1 MVADRAAMLARKAAE
16 QKRKEKKFADELK
29 HSKVVRNANRL
40 RKRVNLARDRALATL
55 TGKEAPLDPEQVRM
69 MEALEQSGK
78 ENLEDKPHGVRN
90 IKITVGE
97 EESSKFLVQMQLLM
111 DKKLPYYVRIE
122 KAFGNQTYLWYQL
135 TYNTQQFITTIDL
148 GHTERNH
155 PQYKDLSPS
164 NYEAVSHPSLK
175 LILWVKRD
183 VTKLAGVGAIDFAF
197 SEAEEKT
204 FIDNGFE
211 IAGPSL
217 FEFDL
222 PDSTIWI
229 QRLDKVAKKVTKMN
243 TAVAT
248 NHAIS
253 QLAKVRKLLSENPN
267 NKNLKE
273 LEHKF
278 IAELKSCYKR
288 EEEAEVEDPLQ
299 AAKKLMALDDD
310 QVEQWIDVFAAID
323 KDKLGR
329 VTLEQVF
336 GELQEYM
343 TDSGRL
349 VFASMDA
356 VGDDGYMEFGDFVLS
371 VGTFCFFGLEEVLK
385 FLYTNADKDKKGVI
399 TQAEYIDLL
408 NDLHPFDKAKAV
420 RVLKT
425 MKRRPTEEISFE
437 TFVSDHEKFPMMLF
451 PQLHLQR
458 IMRRR
463 VGVMLLCTIHEY
475 VV

>member
-1 MVADRAAMLARKAAE
+1 
-16 QKRKEKKFADELK
+16 
-29 HSKVVRNANRL
+29 
-40 RKRVNLARDRALATL
+40 
-55 TGKEAPLDPEQVRM
+55 
-69 MEALEQSGK
+69 
-78 ENLEDKPHGVRN
+78 
-90 IKITVGE
+90 
-97 EESSKFLVQMQLLM
+97 
-111 DKKLPYYVRIE
+111 
-122 KAFGNQTYLWYQL
+122 
-135 TYNTQQFITTIDL
+135 
-148 GHTERNH
+148 
-155 PQYKDLSPS
+155 
-164 NYEAVSHPSLK
+164 
-175 LILWVKRD
+175 
-183 VTKLAGVGAIDFAF
+183 LAGVGDIDFAF

-229 QRLDKVAKKVTKMN
+229 QRIDKVAKKVTKMN

-463 VGVMLLCTIHEY
+463 V
-475 VV
+475 